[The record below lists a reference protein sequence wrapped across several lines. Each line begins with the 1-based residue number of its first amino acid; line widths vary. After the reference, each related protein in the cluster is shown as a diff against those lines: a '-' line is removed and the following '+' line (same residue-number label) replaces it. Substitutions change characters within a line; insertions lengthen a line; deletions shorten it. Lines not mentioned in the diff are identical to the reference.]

1 MRRSLEETKNKDS
14 VERSELNQRLG
25 MRFDREVNARTRKI
39 SDMVGERRGDQRQI
53 AETSEEIEVMKGM
66 KSTSSVDKV
75 LSFVFSSILEGLS
88 WIGLIPLS
96 GCVCSPSF

>member
-1 MRRSLEETKNKDS
+1 MRRRLEEAKSKDS

-39 SDMVGERRGDQRQI
+39 SDMVGEERAGQRQI

-66 KSTSSVDKV
+66 KSTSTVDKV

-96 GCVCSPSF
+96 RREDVGSP